1 MKFPNNFMGLEE
13 EQAKSYKD
21 SKAVILQVPFEGT
34 VSYEKGTSKAP
45 KVIIETSKQLE
56 IYDEEL
62 GKETILDIGIWTDDD
77 EVKAKTADKNV
88 ETVYNAAKKHIS
100 ERKFLAILGGEHS
113 ISTGAVK
120 AFKERYPNLSV
131 LQLDA
136 HADLRDEYSGTIYS
150 HASVMSRIREMCP
163 AVQVGI
169 RDFSKPEADKIKKFN
184 YPVFMAKDIYN
195 NEAWFDRAIGK
206 LSDDVFITLDID
218 VFDQSIMPAT
228 GTPVTGGLDWYIII
242 KFLKRVFEKKNVVG
256 FDLVELAPMKNMHG
270 CDYLAAKLVYKM
282 IGYKFF
288 GKR

>member
-1 MKFPNNFMGLEE
+1 MKFPDNFMGLEE

-21 SKAVILQVPFEGT
+21 SKAVIMQVPFEGT

-62 GKETILDIGIWTDDD
+62 GRETILEVGIWTDDK
-77 EVKAKTADKNV
+77 EIKEKTADKNV
-88 ETVYNAAKKHIS
+88 EAVYAASKKHVS
-100 ERKFLAILGGEHS
+100 ENKFLAILGGEHS
-113 ISTGAVK
+113 ITTGAIK
-120 AFKERYPNLSV
+120 AYKEKYSKLSV

-136 HADLRDEYSGTIYS
+136 HADLRDEYTGTIYS
-150 HASVMSRIREMCP
+150 HAAVMSRIRELCP

-169 RDFSKPEADKIKKFN
+169 RDFSRPEAEKIKKFN
-184 YPVFMAKDIYN
+184 YPIFMAKDIYDN
-195 NEAWFDRAIGK
+195 DKWFDKAIGK
-206 LSDDVFITLDID
+206 LSDDVFITFDID

-228 GTPVTGGLDWYIII
+228 GTPVTGGLDWYMVI
-242 KFLKRVFEKKNVVG
+242 KFLRRVFEKKNVVG

-288 GKR
+288 AKK